1 MSTPNNPNDN
11 GKARA
16 IPSPRVP
23 AADDAS
29 SMPIRSPSRAFGDGV
44 GHASPSLPNI
54 PPRVGSPSAEPLNL
68 YSSSQ
73 QQRHDPSNF
82 ASSFQRTV
90 SIEPPSRDSASLAP
104 PNADSGLS
112 TPSNLDNLDSLPF
125 SDERKARII
134 ERHLV
139 RPDANRD
146 SISATSIPSS
156 EHTDESFTSEDA
168 HGSSTPNPAAAA
180 GADTGGDSP
189 SAIQF
194 EEVDESYIGPHQMQ
208 GGAITDDVYRWAHK
222 NRRVSARRTRSESL
236 HIPRTATIDPEL
248 DLQGIKEPG
257 GFRRFFVNTQA
268 EQQGRAPPRAL
279 RSFIDFLSLYGHFAG
294 EFLEEEDDDDD
305 GDDDES
311 DYDDDDDDA
320 RAIPGTSRAAGNGD
334 TENAGLLRRR
344 RGLQRNDTQAR
355 MRKASKERRRGEAT
369 VLDAVMMLLKS
380 FVGTGVLFLG
390 KAFYNGGLL
399 FSTVTLCSV
408 AIISLVSFLLLVK
421 TNLRCPGSFGDMG
434 GILYGPRMRLAI
446 LASIVLSQLGFVA
459 AYTVFVAQN
468 MQAFVL
474 AVTQCKTLVPV
485 WALILGQM
493 AVFLPLSLI
502 RRIAK
507 LSTTALI
514 ADVFILFGIVYL
526 FWYEI
531 GKVATEGMA
540 DVVMFNSK
548 DFPLFIGTAVFTF
561 EGIGLVI
568 PITESMKEPEKFP
581 RALTGVMAGVMVLFA
596 SAGALSYMA
605 FGSEIQTVVI
615 TNLPQ
620 TSRFVQAMQ
629 FLYSI
634 AILLSTP
641 LQLFPA
647 LAVLEKGIFTKS
659 GKYNWKVKTEKNLFR
674 FLVVAVSCLAAWA
687 GANDLDKF
695 VSLIG
700 SVACVPLC
708 FIYPPLLHLK
718 ANATRTATKALN
730 YAMLFFG
737 VICVVFA
744 GSQTI
749 KAMLE
754 SSKPAG
760 PPRCSPR

>member
-1 MSTPNNPNDN
+1 MSTPNNN
-11 GKARA
+11 GKGRDIT
-16 IPSPRVP
+16 IPSHRSTQ
-23 AADDAS
+23 DSAS
-29 SMPIRSPSRAFGDGV
+29 TPIRSPSRAFNDGF

-54 PPRVGSPSAEPLNL
+54 PPRIGSPSAEPLSL

-73 QQRHDPSNF
+73 QQRHDS
-82 ASSFQRTV
+82 SSFQRTI
-90 SIEPPSRDSASLAP
+90 SIEPPSRDSASFAP
-104 PNADSGLS
+104 PADSGIS
-112 TPSNLDNLDSLPF
+112 TPSNLDNLDQLPF

-134 ERHLV
+134 ERHLA

-146 SISATSIPSS
+146 SLSAPSIPSADN
-156 EHTDESFTSEDA
+156 TDESYTSEDA
-168 HGSSTPNPAAAA
+168 HGSSTPNP
-180 GADTGGDSP
+180 GANGDADVESP
-189 SAIQF
+189 SEIVL
-194 EEVDESYIGPHQMQ
+194 EDVEESYRGPHQMQ

-222 NRRVSARRTRSESL
+222 NRRVSTRRTRSESL
-236 HIPRTATIDPEL
+236 HMPRTATIDPEL
-248 DLQGIKEPG
+248 DVQGIKEPG
-257 GFRRFFVNTQA
+257 GFRRFFVNYQA

-294 EFLEEEDDDDD
+294 ESLEEEDE
-305 GDDDES
+305 DDE
-311 DYDDDDDDA
+311 DLTDDEDDDDA

-334 TENAGLLRRR
+334 TERSGLLRRR
-344 RGLQRNDTQAR
+344 PRGLNRSDTQAR
-355 MRKASKERRRGEAT
+355 MRKASKERRRGEASVT
-369 VLDAVMMLLKS
+369 DAVMMLLKS

-399 FSTVTLCSV
+399 FSTVTLCLV

-421 TNLRCPGSFGDMG
+421 TNLNCPGSFGDMG
-434 GILYGPRMRLAI
+434 GILYGPHMRFAI

-474 AVTQCKTLVPV
+474 AVTHCKTLVPV
-485 WALILGQM
+485 WVLILGQM

-526 FWYEI
+526 FYYEI
-531 GKVATEGMA
+531 GKVVKEGLA

-548 DFPLFIGTAVFTF
+548 DFSLFIGTAVFTF
-561 EGIGLVI
+561 EGIGLII

-596 SAGALSYMA
+596 SAGSLSYMA
-605 FGSEIQTVVI
+605 FGSKIQTVVI

-620 TSRFVQAMQ
+620 SSRFVQAMQ
-629 FLYSI
+629 CLYSI

-647 LAVLEKGIFTKS
+647 LAVLEKGIFTRS

-674 FLVVAVSCLAAWA
+674 FLVVAVCCLAAWA

-718 ANATRTATKALN
+718 ANATRKATKALN

-737 VICVVFA
+737 IVCVVFA

-754 SSKPAG
+754 SSAPAG
-760 PPRCSPR
+760 PPRCSPRG

>member
-1 MSTPNNPNDN
+1 MSTPTNFNSA

-16 IPSPRVP
+16 IPSPRQDP
-23 AADDAS
+23 RDDS
-29 SMPIRSPSRAFGDGV
+29 PTSTPIRSPARAFGDGQ

-54 PPRVGSPSAEPLNL
+54 PPRIGSPSAEPLSL
-68 YSSSQ
+68 ASSQ
-73 QQRHDPSNF
+73 QRKDSDNF
-82 ASSFQRTV
+82 GRSFGRTI

-104 PNADSGLS
+104 PSLDSGLS
-112 TPSNLDNLDSLPF
+112 TPSNLDNLDSMPI

-134 ERHLV
+134 ERHLA

-156 EHTDESFTSEDA
+156 EHTDESYTSEDA
-168 HGSSTPNPAAAA
+168 HDSSTPNPNAN
-180 GADTGGDSP
+180 GENSTEFPSE
-189 SAIQF
+189 SAIEQ
-194 EEVDESYIGPHQMQ
+194 VDESYIGPHQMQ

-236 HIPRTATIDPEL
+236 HMPRTATIDPEL
-248 DLQGIKEPG
+248 DVQGIKEPG
-257 GFRRFFVNTQA
+257 GFRRFFVVNQA
-268 EQQGRAPPRAL
+268 EQQGRPPPRAL

-305 GDDDES
+305 EDDES
-311 DYDDDDDDA
+311 DYDDDDA

-334 TENAGLLRRR
+334 TENSGLLRRR

-355 MRKASKERRRGEAT
+355 MRKASKERRRGEAS

-390 KAFYNGGLL
+390 KAFFNGGLL
-399 FSTVTLCSV
+399 FSTITLCSV

-421 TNLRCPGSFGDMG
+421 TNLKCPGSFGDMG
-434 GILYGPRMRLAI
+434 GILYGPRMRFAI

-474 AVTQCKTLVPV
+474 AVTQCKTLVPI

-526 FWYEI
+526 FQYEI
-531 GKVATEGMA
+531 RKVAKEGLA

-561 EGIGLVI
+561 EGIGLII

-605 FGSEIQTVVI
+605 FGSAIQTVVI

-674 FLVVAVSCLAAWA
+674 FLVVAVCCLAAWA

-730 YAMLFFG
+730 YAMLSFG
-737 VICVVFA
+737 IVCVVFA

-754 SSKPAG
+754 GSKAGG
-760 PPRCSPR
+760 PPKCSPR

>member
-1 MSTPNNPNDN
+1 
-11 GKARA
+11 
-16 IPSPRVP
+16 
-23 AADDAS
+23 
-29 SMPIRSPSRAFGDGV
+29 
-44 GHASPSLPNI
+44 
-54 PPRVGSPSAEPLNL
+54 
-68 YSSSQ
+68 
-73 QQRHDPSNF
+73 
-82 ASSFQRTV
+82 
-90 SIEPPSRDSASLAP
+90 
-104 PNADSGLS
+104 
-112 TPSNLDNLDSLPF
+112 
-125 SDERKARII
+125 
-134 ERHLV
+134 
-139 RPDANRD
+139 
-146 SISATSIPSS
+146 
-156 EHTDESFTSEDA
+156 
-168 HGSSTPNPAAAA
+168 
-180 GADTGGDSP
+180 
-189 SAIQF
+189 
-194 EEVDESYIGPHQMQ
+194 
-208 GGAITDDVYRWAHK
+208 
-222 NRRVSARRTRSESL
+222 
-236 HIPRTATIDPEL
+236 
-248 DLQGIKEPG
+248 
-257 GFRRFFVNTQA
+257 
-268 EQQGRAPPRAL
+268 
-279 RSFIDFLSLYGHFAG
+279 
-294 EFLEEEDDDDD
+294 
-305 GDDDES
+305 
-311 DYDDDDDDA
+311 
-320 RAIPGTSRAAGNGD
+320 
-334 TENAGLLRRR
+334 
-344 RGLQRNDTQAR
+344 
-355 MRKASKERRRGEAT
+355 MRKASKERRRGEAS

-399 FSTVTLCSV
+399 FSTITLCSV

-421 TNLRCPGSFGDMG
+421 TNLNCPGSFGDMG
-434 GILYGPRMRLAI
+434 GILFGPRMRFAI

-474 AVTQCKTLVPV
+474 AVTHCKTLVPI
-485 WALILGQM
+485 WALILAQM

-526 FWYEI
+526 YWYEI
-531 GKVATEGMA
+531 GKVANQGLA

-620 TSRFVQAMQ
+620 NSRFVQAMQ

-674 FLVVAVSCLAAWA
+674 FLVVAVCCLTAWA

-718 ANATRTATKALN
+718 ANATRRATKALN
-730 YAMLFFG
+730 YAMLVFG
-737 VICVVFA
+737 VVCVLFA

-754 SSKPAG
+754 SSKPSG
-760 PPRCSPR
+760 PPRCSPRV

>member
-1 MSTPNNPNDN
+1 MSTPNQN
-11 GKARA
+11 GKGRD
-16 IPSPRVP
+16 ILSPGP
-23 AADDAS
+23 TDTSAS
-29 SMPIRSPSRAFGDGV
+29 TPIRSPARAFGEGL

-54 PPRVGSPSAEPLNL
+54 PPRIGSPSNESLSL

-73 QQRHDPSNF
+73 QRQDSSAF
-82 ASSFQRTV
+82 ASSFQRTI
-90 SIEPPSRDSASLAP
+90 SIDPPSRESTSLAP
-104 PNADSGLS
+104 PPTDSGIS
-112 TPSNLDNLDSLPF
+112 TPSNLDNIDALPI

-134 ERHLV
+134 ERHLA
-139 RPDANRD
+139 RPDAANRD
-146 SISATSIPSS
+146 SISATSIPSTD
-156 EHTDESFTSEDA
+156 HTDESFTSGDN
-168 HGSSTPNPAAAA
+168 HGSSTPNPIAS
-180 GADTGGDSP
+180 GDGTVESP
-189 SAIQF
+189 SEIVL
-194 EEVDESYIGPHQMQ
+194 EDVEESYRGPHQMQ

-222 NRRVSARRTRSESL
+222 NRRVSTRRTRSESL
-236 HIPRTATIDPEL
+236 HMPRTATIDPEL
-248 DLQGIKEPG
+248 DVQGIKEPG
-257 GFRRFFVNTQA
+257 GFRRFFVINQA

-294 EFLEEEDDDDD
+294 EFLEEEDDEDETE
-305 GDDDES
+305 DDETE
-311 DYDDDDDDA
+311 DEDDDDH
-320 RAIPGTSRAAGNGD
+320 AIPGTSRAAGNGD
-334 TENAGLLRRR
+334 TERSGLLRRR
-344 RGLQRNDTQAR
+344 RGLHRSDTQAR
-355 MRKASKERRRGEAT
+355 MRKASKERRRGEAS

-390 KAFYNGGLL
+390 KAFFNGGLL
-399 FSTVTLCSV
+399 FSTITLCSV

-421 TNLRCPGSFGDMG
+421 TNLNCPGSFGDMG
-434 GILYGPRMRLAI
+434 GILYGPRMRFAI

-474 AVTQCKTLVPV
+474 AVTNCDNLVPI

-526 FWYEI
+526 YYYEI
-531 GKVATEGMA
+531 GKVARDGLA
-540 DVVMFNSK
+540 DVVMFNRK

-620 TSRFVQAMQ
+620 NSKFVQAMQ

-647 LAVLEKGIFTKS
+647 LAVLEKGIFTRS

-674 FLVVAVSCLAAWA
+674 FLVVAVCCLAAWA

-718 ANATRTATKALN
+718 ANATRTSTKALN

-737 VICVVFA
+737 IVCVVFA

-749 KAMLE
+749 KAMYE
-754 SSKPAG
+754 SSQPAG
-760 PPRCSPR
+760 PPKCSPR

>member
-1 MSTPNNPNDN
+1 MSTPNNN
-11 GKARA
+11 GKGRA
-16 IPSPRVP
+16 IPSPSPRNTE
-23 AADDAS
+23 DS
-29 SMPIRSPSRAFGDGV
+29 TGTPIRSPARAFNDGF

-54 PPRVGSPSAEPLNL
+54 PPRIGSPSAEPLNL

-73 QQRHDPSNF
+73 QQRHDS
-82 ASSFQRTV
+82 SSFQRTI
-90 SIEPPSRDSASLAP
+90 SIEPPLRDSASLAP
-104 PNADSGLS
+104 PADSGIS
-112 TPSNLDNLDSLPF
+112 TPSNIDNLDQLPI

-134 ERHLV
+134 ERHLA

-146 SISATSIPSS
+146 SLSAASIPSTDN
-156 EHTDESFTSEDA
+156 TDESFASDSA
-168 HGSSTPNPAAAA
+168 HGSSTPNP
-180 GADTGGDSP
+180 GANVNGDAEVESP
-189 SAIQF
+189 SEIVL
-194 EEVDESYIGPHQMQ
+194 EDVEESYRGPHQMQ

-222 NRRVSARRTRSESL
+222 NRRVSTRRTRSESL
-236 HIPRTATIDPEL
+236 HMPRTATIDPEL
-248 DLQGIKEPG
+248 DVQGIKEPG

-305 GDDDES
+305 E
-311 DYDDDDDDA
+311 DDDDLSDEDEDDA
-320 RAIPGTSRAAGNGD
+320 RAIPGTSRAAGNGE
-334 TENAGLLRRR
+334 TERSGLLRNRR
-344 RGLQRNDTQAR
+344 RGLNRSDTQAR
-355 MRKASKERRRGEAT
+355 MRKASKERRRGEAS

-399 FSTVTLCSV
+399 FSTITLCSV

-421 TNLRCPGSFGDMG
+421 TNLNCPGSFGDMG
-434 GILYGPRMRLAI
+434 GILYGPKMRFAI

-474 AVTQCKTLVPV
+474 AVTHCKTLVPI
-485 WALILGQM
+485 WKLILGQM

-526 FWYEI
+526 FYYEI
-531 GKVATEGMA
+531 GKVAKDGLA

-561 EGIGLVI
+561 EGIGLII
-568 PITESMKEPEKFP
+568 PITESMKEPQKFP

-596 SAGALSYMA
+596 SAGSLSYMA
-605 FGSEIQTVVI
+605 FGSKIQTVVI

-620 TSRFVQAMQ
+620 SSRFVQAMQ

-647 LAVLEKGIFTKS
+647 LAVLEKGIFTRS

-674 FLVVAVSCLAAWA
+674 FLVVAVCCLAAWA

-737 VICVVFA
+737 IVCVVFA

-749 KAMLE
+749 RAMLE
-754 SSKPAG
+754 SSAPAG
-760 PPRCSPR
+760 PPRCSPRG

>member
-1 MSTPNNPNDN
+1 M
-11 GKARA
+11 
-16 IPSPRVP
+16 
-23 AADDAS
+23 
-29 SMPIRSPSRAFGDGV
+29 
-44 GHASPSLPNI
+44 
-54 PPRVGSPSAEPLNL
+54 
-68 YSSSQ
+68 
-73 QQRHDPSNF
+73 
-82 ASSFQRTV
+82 
-90 SIEPPSRDSASLAP
+90 
-104 PNADSGLS
+104 S
-112 TPSNLDNLDSLPF
+112 TPSNLDNLDSMPI
-125 SDERKARII
+125 SDEQKAKII
-134 ERHLV
+134 ERHLA
-139 RPDANRD
+139 RPETSRD
-146 SISATSIPSS
+146 SMSTHSFPSGDQDD
-156 EHTDESFTSEDA
+156 EEESFTSQDRNDSSNNVEANSAFHSDVGAEDDQL
-168 HGSSTPNPAAAA
+168 G
-180 GADTGGDSP
+180 
-189 SAIQF
+189 
-194 EEVDESYIGPHQMQ
+194 YRGPHQMQ

-222 NRRVSARRTRSESL
+222 NRRASAKRTRSESL
-236 HIPRTATIDPEL
+236 HLPRSANADPEL
-248 DLQGIKEPG
+248 DVQGIKVPG
-257 GFRRFFVNTQA
+257 GFRRHFVMNQA
-268 EQQGRAPPRAL
+268 EQQGRPAPRAL

-294 EFLEEEDDDDD
+294 EFLEEEDDEEDEEEEEDDT
-305 GDDDES
+305 
-311 DYDDDDDDA
+311 
-320 RAIPGTSRAAGNGD
+320 RAIPGSSRDAGRGE
-334 TENAGLLRRR
+334 TERSGLLQG
-344 RGLQRNDTQAR
+344 RGKLQRSDTQAR
-355 MRKASKERRRGEAT
+355 MRKASKERRRGEAS

-390 KAFYNGGLL
+390 KAFMNGGLL

-421 TNLRCPGSFGDMG
+421 TNLKCPGSFGDMG
-434 GILYGPRMRLAI
+434 GILYGPKMRLAI

-474 AVTQCKTLVPV
+474 AVTHCKTLVPV
-485 WALILGQM
+485 AYLILGQM
-493 AVFLPLSLI
+493 LVFLPLSLI

-526 FWYEI
+526 FYYEI
-531 GKVATEGMA
+531 GKVAKDGLA

-548 DFPLFIGTAVFTF
+548 TFPLLIGTAVFTF

-596 SAGALSYMA
+596 SAGSLSYMA
-605 FGSEIQTVVI
+605 FGSKTQTVVI

-620 TSRFVQAMQ
+620 NSRFVQAMQ

-647 LAVLEKGIFTKS
+647 LAVLEKGIFTRS

-674 FLVVAVSCLAAWA
+674 FAIVAVSCLAAWL

-718 ANATRTATKALN
+718 ANATKTSTKALD
-730 YAMLFFG
+730 YFLLVFG
-737 VICVVFA
+737 VVCTGFA

-754 SSKPAG
+754 GGEPAHPPHCT
-760 PPRCSPR
+760 PPR

>member
-1 MSTPNNPNDN
+1 M
-11 GKARA
+11 
-16 IPSPRVP
+16 
-23 AADDAS
+23 
-29 SMPIRSPSRAFGDGV
+29 GD
-44 GHASPSLPNI
+44 HASPSLPNI
-54 PPRVGSPSAEPLNL
+54 PPRIGSPSAEPLNL

-73 QQRHDPSNF
+73 QRTNS
-82 ASSFQRTV
+82 SSFQRTI
-90 SIEPPSRDSASLAP
+90 SIEPPSRDSTSLAP
-104 PNADSGLS
+104 PSALDSGVS
-112 TPSNLDNLDSLPF
+112 TPSNLDNLDSLPI

-134 ERHLV
+134 ERHLA

-146 SISATSIPSS
+146 SVSATSISS
-156 EHTDESFTSEDA
+156 ADHTDESHTSEEP
-168 HGSSTPNPAAAA
+168 HQSSTPNDPA
-180 GADTGGDSP
+180 DGDGSGEHE
-189 SAIQF
+189 SAF
-194 EEVDESYIGPHQMQ
+194 EDVDESYQGPHQMQ

-222 NRRVSARRTRSESL
+222 NRRASARRTRSESL

-248 DLQGIKEPG
+248 DVQEIRQPG
-257 GFRRFFVNTQA
+257 GFRRFYVNAQA
-268 EQQGRAPPRAL
+268 EQQGRPPPRAL
-279 RSFIDFLSLYGHFAG
+279 KSFIDFLSLYGHFAG
-294 EFLEEEDDDDD
+294 EFLEE
-305 GDDDES
+305 DDDE
-311 DYDDDDDDA
+311 DEEEEETEDEEDEE
-320 RAIPGTSRAAGNGD
+320 RAIPGTSRAAGNGT
-334 TENAGLLRRR
+334 TERSGLLRRPSR
-344 RGLQRNDTQAR
+344 RGLHRSDTQAR

-390 KAFYNGGLL
+390 KAFFNGGLL
-399 FSTVTLCSV
+399 FSTITLCSV

-421 TNLRCPGSFGDMG
+421 TNLNCPGSFGDMG
-434 GILYGPRMRLAI
+434 GILYGPRMRFAI

-474 AVTQCKTLVPV
+474 AVTQCKTLVPIWV
-485 WALILGQM
+485 LILGQM

-526 FWYEI
+526 FYYEI
-531 GKVATEGMA
+531 GLVAKEGLA

-561 EGIGLVI
+561 EGIGLII
-568 PITESMKEPEKFP
+568 PITESMKEPQKFP

-596 SAGALSYMA
+596 SAGGLSYAA
-605 FGSEIQTVVI
+605 FGSKIQTVVI

-620 TSRFVQAMQ
+620 NSRFVQAMQ

-674 FLVVAVSCLAAWA
+674 FLVVAVCCLAAWA

-737 VICVVFA
+737 IVCVVFA

-749 KAMLE
+749 RAMLE
-754 SSKPAG
+754 SSAPSG

>member
-1 MSTPNNPNDN
+1 MSTPNSNN
-11 GKARA
+11 GKGRA
-16 IPSPRVP
+16 IPSPRVSS
-23 AADDAS
+23 ADAS
-29 SMPIRSPSRAFGDGV
+29 TPIRSPVRAFGDLGP

-54 PPRVGSPSAEPLNL
+54 PPRIGSPSAEPLHL
-68 YSSSQ
+68 PSSQ
-73 QQRHDPSNF
+73 QQRPD
-82 ASSFQRTV
+82 SSSSQKPT

-104 PNADSGLS
+104 PHVDSGLS
-112 TPSNLDNLDSLPF
+112 TPSNIDNLDALPI

-134 ERHLV
+134 ERHLA

-146 SISATSIPSS
+146 SISATSIPSNDDT
-156 EHTDESFTSEDA
+156 EDSFTSEDV
-168 HGSSTPNPAAAA
+168 HGSSTPNPAA
-180 GADTGGDSP
+180 GDGSGESP
-189 SAIQF
+189 SGVVLDD
-194 EEVDESYIGPHQMQ
+194 VDESYIGPHQMQ

-236 HIPRTATIDPEL
+236 HMPRTSTIDPEL
-248 DLQGIKEPG
+248 DVQGIKEPG
-257 GFRRFFVNTQA
+257 GFRRFFVINQA

-294 EFLEEEDDDDD
+294 EFLEEEDE
-305 GDDDES
+305 DEDEE
-311 DYDDDDDDA
+311 DYQTDEEDDDDA
-320 RAIPGTSRAAGNGD
+320 RAVPGTSRAAGHGD
-334 TENAGLLRRR
+334 AESSALLRNR
-344 RGLQRNDTQAR
+344 RGLQRNNTQAR
-355 MRKASKERRRGEAT
+355 MRKASKDRRRGEASVT
-369 VLDAVMMLLKS
+369 DAVMMLLKS

-399 FSTVTLCSV
+399 FSAVTLCSV

-421 TNLRCPGSFGDMG
+421 TNLNCPGSFGDMG

-485 WALILGQM
+485 WVLILGQM

-514 ADVFILFGIVYL
+514 ADVFILFGIIYL
-526 FWYEI
+526 FYYEI
-531 GKVATEGMA
+531 GKVAKEGLA

-548 DFPLFIGTAVFTF
+548 SFPLFIGTAVFTF

-596 SAGALSYMA
+596 SAGSLSYMA
-605 FGSEIQTVVI
+605 FGSKIQTVVI

-674 FLVVAVSCLAAWA
+674 FLVVAICCLAAWA

-737 VICVVFA
+737 IICVVFA

-749 KAMLE
+749 RAMLE
-754 SSKPAG
+754 STEPAG

>member
-1 MSTPNNPNDN
+1 MSSSNNSN

-16 IPSPRVP
+16 IPSPRISP
-23 AADDAS
+23 RDES
-29 SMPIRSPSRAFGDGV
+29 SSTPIRSPSRAFGDGL

-73 QQRHDPSNF
+73 QQRHD
-82 ASSFQRTV
+82 SSQFPRSF

-104 PNADSGLS
+104 PDADSGLS
-112 TPSNLDNLDSLPF
+112 TPSNLDNLDALPF

-134 ERHLV
+134 ERHLA

-156 EHTDESFTSEDA
+156 EHTDDPDASHSA
-168 HGSSTPNPAAAA
+168 HGSSTPNPAAS
-180 GADTGGDSP
+180 GDASGESP
-189 SAIQF
+189 SGITF
-194 EEVDESYIGPHQMQ
+194 EDVNESYIGPHQMQ

-236 HIPRTATIDPEL
+236 HMPRTSTIDPEL
-248 DLQGIKEPG
+248 DVQGIKEPG
-257 GFRRFFVNTQA
+257 GFRRFFVINQA
-268 EQQGRAPPRAL
+268 QEQGRAPPRAL

-294 EFLEEEDDDDD
+294 EFLEEEDDDEEDE
-305 GDDDES
+305 DDDA
-311 DYDDDDDDA
+311 YDDDDQ

-334 TENAGLLRRR
+334 TENSGLLRR

-355 MRKASKERRRGEAT
+355 MRKASKERRRGEAS

-399 FSTVTLCSV
+399 FSTITLCSV

-421 TNLRCPGSFGDMG
+421 TNLNCPGSFGDMG

-474 AVTQCKTLVPV
+474 AVTQCKTLVPIWV
-485 WALILGQM
+485 LILGQM

-526 FWYEI
+526 FYYEI
-531 GKVATEGMA
+531 GKVAKDGLA

-596 SAGALSYMA
+596 SAGSLSYMA
-605 FGSEIQTVVI
+605 FGSKIQTVVI

-674 FLVVAVSCLAAWA
+674 FLVVTVCCLAAWA

-730 YAMLFFG
+730 YGMLVFG
-737 VICVVFA
+737 VVCVVFA

-754 SSKPAG
+754 SSQPAG